1 MNNSNY
7 VLIGSSSE
15 LSKEFVRLSDDKN
28 FYTVSTKDFSSNNH
42 LQISDYVNDIELIAS
57 FISKVNNP
65 TVIFFNGFMAENR
78 PKQYPTIE
86 EINKTLKVNY
96 FLPLFLTKEIDE
108 KINVKKFV
116 YISSFAAIKPR
127 NKNFIYGHSKRLLE
141 ETIASLN
148 LNSYLFFRFG
158 KINTNFSIGHN
169 TSIFDL
175 EVSQAA
181 KAIVKHIDRKSG
193 IIYPNYL
200 TKLLSILF
208 YIIPLK
214 IINKLGL

>member
-1 MNNSNY
+1 MSNSNY

-15 LSKEFVRLSDDKN
+15 LSREFVKLSVEKN
-28 FYTVSTKDFSSNNH
+28 FYTVSTMDFASNSH
-42 LQISDYVNDIELIAS
+42 LQVSDYINDIDLIAS
-57 FISKVNNP
+57 FISKINNP

-86 EINKTLKVNY
+86 EINKTLKINY
-96 FLPLFLTKEIDE
+96 FVPLFLTKEIDK
-108 KINVKKFV
+108 KINIKKFV
-116 YISSFAAIKPR
+116 YISTFAAIKPR

-148 LNSYLFFRFG
+148 LKSYLFFRFG
-158 KINTNFSIGHN
+158 KINTNFSVGHN
-169 TSIFDL
+169 SSIFDL
-175 EVSQAA
+175 EVSKAA
-181 KAIVKHIDRKSG
+181 KALAKYIDSKSG
-193 IIYPNYL
+193 IIYPNYI

-214 IINKLGL
+214 VINKLGL

>member
-1 MNNSNY
+1 MSNSNY
-7 VLIGSSSE
+7 VLIGSSSA
-15 LSKEFVRLSDDKN
+15 LSREFVNLSAEKK
-28 FYTVSTKDFSSNNH
+28 FYTVSTKDFSSNSH
-42 LQISDYVNDIELIAS
+42 LQVCDYINDIDLITS
-57 FISKVNNP
+57 FISKINNP

-96 FLPLFLTKEIDE
+96 FVPLFLTEEIDE

-116 YISSFAAIKPR
+116 YMSSFAAIKPR

-148 LNSYLFFRFG
+148 LKSYLFFRFG
-158 KINTNFSIGHN
+158 KINTNFSVGHN

-175 EVSQAA
+175 EVSKAA
-181 KAIVKHIDRKSG
+181 RALAKHIDRKSG
-193 IIYPNYL
+193 IIYPNFL
-200 TKLLSILF
+200 TKLLSSLF

-214 IINKLGL
+214 AINKLGL